1 METSTTKGFEGIPTG
16 IRRLVL
22 AGNKDEI
29 PHVLYIVNPKT
40 TERFELIVT
49 IAGRILL
56 CFECKHTGHCRSE
69 CFTPYCRRCGTYGH
83 TFESCTSANTY
94 SSAVRGA
101 SKQQASSTA
110 GASIDEDRQYAY
122 RDGGVESVEGGSG
135 WRVVSNG
142 SSTGDPDT
150 RSAGTTVVRMHAA
163 ESAGCSS
170 PPAAYVDPLD
180 PAAHVARVDG
190 IPTERLLPPVEAQAT
205 DPVSTKPISTEHD
218 AASESDLSWRI
229 AHNVYPRR
237 IICINMVFPEFL
249 YVIYVDVE

>member
-1 METSTTKGFEGIPTG
+1 MSVSH
-16 IRRLVL
+16 R
-22 AGNKDEI
+22 
-29 PHVLYIVNPKT
+29 
-40 TERFELIVT
+40 
-49 IAGRILL
+49 
-56 CFECKHTGHCRSE
+56 
-69 CFTPYCRRCGTYGH
+69 RRCGIYGH
-83 TFESCTSANTY
+83 TFESFTSANTY

-110 GASIDEDRQYAY
+110 GASIDGDRQYAY

-163 ESAGCSS
+163 ESAAGCSS
-170 PPAAYVDPLD
+170 PPAADVDPLD
-180 PAAHVARVDG
+180 PAAHVARDDG

-205 DPVSTKPISTEHD
+205 DPVSTKSISTRHA
-218 AASESDLSWRI
+218 AASESVLSWRI

-249 YVIYVDVE
+249 NVIYVDVE